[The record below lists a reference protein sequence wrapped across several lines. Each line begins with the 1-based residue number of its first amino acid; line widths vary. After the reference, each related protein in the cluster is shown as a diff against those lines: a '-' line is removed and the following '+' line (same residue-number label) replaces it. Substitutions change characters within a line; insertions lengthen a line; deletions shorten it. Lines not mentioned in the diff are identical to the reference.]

1 MITKQQKKE
10 IIKNLE
16 DKLSRQKTV
25 VFAEYA
31 GLEVNKLQTLRKR
44 LREDNIDYKVARKT
58 LINLALK
65 KAGFDNV
72 DVKELNGQISMIIGY
87 ESEVLPAKLVYEF
100 ARKNDK
106 FKILAGL
113 VQGQYMD
120 KDALVRIAKLP
131 SRQELLAQLVGGVA
145 APISGLLSVMQGN
158 LKSLVY
164 VLNSI
169 KDSKQEV

>member
-10 IIKNLE
+10 IIKDLG

-31 GLEVNKLQTLRKR
+31 GLEVNTIQALRKK
-44 LREDNIDYKVARKT
+44 LRESGIDYKVARKT
-58 LINLALK
+58 LINLAFK
-65 KAGFDNV
+65 KAGYENV
-72 DVKELNGQISMIIGY
+72 NVKELSGQVSMIIGY
-87 ESEVLPAKLVYEF
+87 DNEVLPSKLVYEF
-100 ARKNDK
+100 AKKNDK

-120 KDALVRIAKLP
+120 KDAIVRLAKLP
-131 SRQELLAQLVGGVA
+131 SRQELLAQLAGGIA
-145 APISGLLSVMQGN
+145 APISGLLNVMQGN

-169 KDSKQEV
+169 KNSKQEV